1 MEKGLSFLEFNYML
15 LQGYDFCELY
25 NKYGCRAQIAG
36 ADQWGNITSG
46 TELGRRRHNVEL
58 FGFTSP
64 IITDSS
70 GKQIGKSEGNA
81 VWINEDK
88 LPAYDYYQYF
98 RNIGGRDYPRTADG
112 SLDLESPYCLD
123 LDLLN
128 QHFDQ
133 LERGEEILVPSFSF
147 SRHMRDTSQVRPL
160 RAGKDEAII
169 FEGIH
174 ALNDL
179 ITDRH
184 PHAQRLYISARSG
197 VAHQDDVLV
206 KSTWTRLLRRCV
218 RDYNYRGTDAVETL
232 GLWANVRLGEKLHIS
247 PFKDKA
253 DFQFDTAHPYEPA
266 LFNATATTLF
276 SSVPEGIE
284 RFEELRA
291 VLPAL
296 QLFGHIDES
305 LIAPDALV
313 REFLGGGIYEY

>member
-1 MEKGLSFLEFNYML
+1 MDFQLSYINQGIRSDPKGFLAEWDGVYEARVAQAAETLAAGLGQSPVVLLSGPSGSGKTTTAGK
-15 LQGYDFCELY
+15 LQAALGRL
-25 NKYGCRAQIAG
+25 G
-36 ADQWGNITSG
+36 ITSH
-46 TELGRRRHNVEL
+46 TV
-58 FGFTSP
+58 SM
-64 IITDSS
+64 D
-70 GKQIGKSEGNA
+70 
-81 VWINEDK
+81 D
-88 LPAYDYYQYF
+88 YF
-98 RNIGGRDYPRTADG
+98 RNIGGKDYPRTADG

-147 SRHMRDTSQVRPL
+147 SRRMRDTSQVRPL

-218 RDYNYRGTDAVETL
+218 RDFNYRGTDAVETL

-253 DFQFDTAHPYEPA
+253 QIQLDTSLAYEVNVLMA
-266 LFNATATTLF
+266 YA
-276 SSVPEGIE
+276 VP
-284 RFEELRA
+284 L
-291 VLPAL
+291 L
-296 QLFGHIDES
+296 
-305 LIAPDALV
+305 DALPEEAPRRDEILTMLENFRFFEPV
-313 REFLGGGIYEY
+313 DAALVSRDSLLQEFIR